1 MRLLFS
7 WSLLP
12 PKLICRNARL
22 LHRIT
27 ERVQQVRFLP
37 RSRPL
42 NSLFPL
48 CQDLFHISFRALQRL
63 NICFDTLELFLRK
76 LVNPEAGSASCITSF
91 QDLGQL
97 CQSEPDPKRPLYY
110 QHSLHGA
117 RRVDAVTRVCSRSSW
132 ENANL
137 FIMSNRIWTQTSH
150 FGERPGT
157 KSFGTATLHHRQY
170 QPLNTFQS
178 QAVSFRSD
186 LPIGRWLKAGQ
197 FSRISR
203 SAVAQ

>member
-48 CQDLFHISFRALQRL
+48 CQDLFHISFRPPQRL
-63 NICFDTLELFLRK
+63 NICFDTLELFLCK
-76 LVNPEAGSASCITSF
+76 LVNPAAGSASCITSF
-91 QDLGQL
+91 QDFSQL
-97 CQSEPDPKRPLYY
+97 RQSESDPERPLHY
-110 QHSLHGA
+110 QHSLPRA
-117 RRVDAVTRVCSRSSW
+117 RGVETVSRVCSRSSW

-137 FIMSNRIWTQTSH
+137 FIMSNRIWTHTSH
-150 FGERPGT
+150 LGE
-157 KSFGTATLHHRQY
+157 
-170 QPLNTFQS
+170 
-178 QAVSFRSD
+178 
-186 LPIGRWLKAGQ
+186 
-197 FSRISR
+197 
-203 SAVAQ
+203 